1 MSFDFDDFDVR
12 ARFSELDD
20 RTDELRQLLR
30 DLPDEK
36 ADFEERCRIAYIYHD
51 SALEGV
57 VLTYHELRAAVDRKV
72 SSDSTLIP
80 TYQEIRNHA
89 DALNAIEAVCRD
101 EAAHKPRARH
111 PRVTVEQGHELQV
124 LLTKNLLRRS
134 PGALRKDMPLH
145 RTYFHDIFEPA
156 QIEAGLVAACGIV
169 DTADFRAQHPINQ
182 ACLFHC
188 EYMKVFPY
196 TDSSGKVGRLL
207 MNYFLIRAGYLP
219 AVIHFSDRQAYYE
232 ALKDGPEALRRI
244 VVEAMA
250 QAVDAGVRHLRE
262 RLKAR
267 SAVRGRSLRSTS
279 AESTALSDSG
289 DAGGPDGRP
298 RRLLAPW

>member
-36 ADFEERCRIAYIYHD
+36 GDFDERCRIAYIYHD

-57 VLTYHELRAAVDRKV
+57 VLTYHELRAAIDRKI

-80 TYQEIRNHA
+80 TYQEIKNHA
-89 DALNAIEAVCRD
+89 DALDAVEAICRD
-101 EAAHKPRARH
+101 EAAKKPRVRH
-111 PRVTVEQGHELQV
+111 PKVTVEQCHELQA
-124 LLTKNLLRRS
+124 LLTKKLVRRN

-156 QIEAGLVAACGIV
+156 QIEAGLAAACAFADG
-169 DTADFRAQHPINQ
+169 ADFRAQHPINQ
-182 ACLFHC
+182 ACLFHH
-188 EYMKVFPY
+188 EFMKVFPY

-207 MNYFLIRAGYLP
+207 LNYFLMRAGYLS
-219 AVIHFSDRQAYYE
+219 AVIHASDRQAYYE
-232 ALKDGPEALRRI
+232 ALKDGPEALRLI
-244 VVEAMA
+244 VVEAME
-250 QAVDAGVRHLRE
+250 QAIDAGVRHLRD
-262 RLKAR
+262 RLKTR
-267 SAVRGRSLRSTS
+267 SAVRGRNMRSH
-279 AESTALSDSG
+279 
-289 DAGGPDGRP
+289 AG
-298 RRLLAPW
+298 